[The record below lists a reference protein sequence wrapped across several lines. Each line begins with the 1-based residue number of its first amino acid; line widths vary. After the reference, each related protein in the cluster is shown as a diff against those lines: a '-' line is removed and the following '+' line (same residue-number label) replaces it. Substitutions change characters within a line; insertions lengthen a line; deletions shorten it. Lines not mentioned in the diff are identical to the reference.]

1 MAEKQFY
8 PMMPERSWWTL
19 RQQFKKTI
27 PTALSVSYLKSL
39 LGLTSDQSARNL
51 LSPLKQMKIIDD
63 EGKPL
68 PRANDWRNDDKY
80 SIVCQEILKDI
91 YPSELLDL
99 FPEKDVDAS
108 SVKNW
113 FMDVCAIGASAAGK
127 NATTFVMLKSGNI
140 KDFSNIK
147 TSTTKIAKPKTTLI
161 QKSNNAITNKIST
174 PTHVSSNTTQQ
185 TPTSPIPCSKN
196 EVVPTVHIDLQIHIS
211 PEASNAQIDAIFASM
226 AKHLYG
232 KGRFI

>member
-161 QKSNNAITNKIST
+161 QKSNNAICY
-174 PTHVSSNTTQQ
+174 HQ
-185 TPTSPIPCSKN
+185 
-196 EVVPTVHIDLQIHIS
+196 
-211 PEASNAQIDAIFASM
+211 
-226 AKHLYG
+226 
-232 KGRFI
+232 

>member
-161 QKSNNAITNKIST
+161 QKSNNAITLHSKHRLPLFLAVKMKSYQLFILIYKYIFL
-174 PTHVSSNTTQQ
+174 QKLQ
-185 TPTSPIPCSKN
+185 TLKLMLFLPVWQNIYM
-196 EVVPTVHIDLQIHIS
+196 VRDDLYRYTL
-211 PEASNAQIDAIFASM
+211 FCV
-226 AKHLYG
+226 
-232 KGRFI
+232 